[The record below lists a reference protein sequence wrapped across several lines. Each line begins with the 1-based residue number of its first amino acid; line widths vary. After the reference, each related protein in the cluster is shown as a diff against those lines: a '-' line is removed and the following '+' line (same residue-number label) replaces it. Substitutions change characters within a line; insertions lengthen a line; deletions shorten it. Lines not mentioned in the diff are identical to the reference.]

1 MKRDGNNAHRKLQ
14 FSSEYPDCLVELA
27 IPKSP
32 TQIKSFIISLIELAE
47 FRTKADNLS
56 IS

>member
-1 MKRDGNNAHRKLQ
+1 MNTPQLLPHH
-14 FSSEYPDCLVELA
+14 DCLVELA